1 MALWSLGNVFWV
13 LIFSVCLPT
22 AQKTHSAGQSGKG
35 PLLYKDS
42 GRRQQLLSFLA
53 HLPLYGDRSQPQ
65 SEPLHRMGNLSQQP
79 FRRPLSLG
87 AVGASLIVLA
97 SGPLADGQL
106 ASPFSEKAEFI
117 RYAEKL
123 RESVLQS
130 LEPEVRVPSS
140 GSPVSLAARQGPGAA
155 ASSLGRYPWKN
166 KIVTTIFWVGEAA
179 TVNNPVHNR
188 SSSWDLNWKDSFGG
202 FDNPDPTRRRG
213 FSPATFTP
221 KLNPFYFALPYNDV
235 KGSSH
240 KSEARAVIPWF
251 RAAFVREGQ
260 SVCRDRWIAIR
271 NNQGRVCYAQ
281 WGDCGPFRTDHWEY
295 VFGKE
300 RPLPNLNSGAGLD
313 VSPAVRD
320 YLRLNSIDVTDWKF
334 VEVSEIPR
342 GPWSDYGEN
351 NDFVQQARRS
361 KDRMAT
367 SPSDGPR
374 VFVR

>member
-1 MALWSLGNVFWV
+1 MSA
-13 LIFSVCLPT
+13 VCQT
-22 AQKTHSAGQSGKG
+22 RGARQSGKAFCYTKTPDG
-35 PLLYKDS
+35 GNSFSLYLRICPFTTTGLELKVK
-42 GRRQQLLSFLA
+42 
-53 HLPLYGDRSQPQ
+53 PLY
-65 SEPLHRMGNLSQQP
+65 RMGKSFQQP
-79 FRRPLSLG
+79 FLRQLYLRSAG
-87 AVGASLIVLA
+87 AGFLFLIA
-97 SGPLADGQL
+97 CAAAEAQIE
-106 ASPFSEKAEFI
+106 SPFSEKAEFV

-140 GSPVSLAARQGPGAA
+140 GSLPSLASKQAPGTGATP
-155 ASSLGRYPWKN
+155 LGRYPWKN

-188 SSSWDLNWKDSFGG
+188 SSSWDLNWKESFGG
-202 FDNPDPTRRRG
+202 FDNPDPTKRRG
-213 FSPATFTP
+213 FTPATFTP

-235 KGSSH
+235 KGGNH

-251 RAAFVREGQ
+251 RASFVRDGQ

-320 YLRLNSIDVTDWKF
+320 YLRLNSIDVVDWKF
-334 VEVSEIPR
+334 VEFSEVPR
-342 GPWSDYGEN
+342 GPWSEYGEN

-361 KDRMAT
+361 RDRMAT
-367 SPSDGPR
+367 SPADGPR